1 MKSGNKFII
10 AAAISAAAFGAYAD
24 DAATLLKKKTP
35 TSQNYV
41 DTQVGTKQNKIPIS
55 GTNTGTPGTTVVT
68 YTGTAGQI
76 GERGIY
82 DGSGNYNSG
91 TDANKLATA
100 GMVKGAISAIPT
112 VETSKLVCAN
122 SPACT
127 LWTIQDQTVHGS
139 SGGSGSGNSGNNSCG
154 LYDWAE
160 VWIISG
166 SGQAA
171 YCNDDII
178 SCDTGFS
185 LMRYPFN
192 EYASIASLVP
202 ANVTNSSQQL
212 VLVDAN
218 DIVSCINSK
227 GHCTAEA
234 RCVQ

>member
-1 MKSGNKFII
+1 MKKILTSLSIII
-10 AAAISAAAFGAYAD
+10 ATTGAFAVGENIVASKAYTD
-24 DAATLLKKKTP
+24 
-35 TSQNYV
+35 
-41 DTQVGTKQNKIPIS
+41 TKQAKIPAT
-55 GTNTGTPGTTVVT
+55 GTNAATPGTTVVT

-127 LWTIQDQTVHGS
+127 LWTIQEQTVSGS
-139 SGGSGSGNSGNNSCG
+139 SGGSSGSGNSGNNSCG
-154 LYDWAE
+154 LYDQGE

-166 SGQAA
+166 SGQGR
-171 YCNDDII
+171 YCNDDIA
-178 SCDTGFS
+178 SCDGSGVFLRADFLNDNTS
-185 LMRYPFN
+185 V
-192 EYASIASLVP
+192 SSQVP
-202 ANVTNSSQQL
+202 ANVTEMQI
-212 VLVDAN
+212 VLGEAN
-218 DIVSCINSK
+218 DFVSCINSK